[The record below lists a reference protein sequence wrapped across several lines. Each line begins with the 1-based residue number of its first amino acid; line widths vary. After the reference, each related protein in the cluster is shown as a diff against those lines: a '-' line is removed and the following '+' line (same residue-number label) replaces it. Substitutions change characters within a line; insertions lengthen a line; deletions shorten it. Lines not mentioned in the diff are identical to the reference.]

1 LVASAESVLLMTECK
16 NLDAFMQLE
25 CIKSH
30 ELILDIVE
38 LLQQHVHKPLVLS
51 SFNYYHD
58 KHEYQE
64 GRNDSASMCYI
75 ENMAQYCRYNC
86 TDIVL
91 SEAIILQKGSQ
102 NVLMLMKTLLEG
114 KTDNIIEIS
123 KSLGIDVLRNVSYT
137 YSQTTHQLNNLNFNL
152 EAGGGAGIGFQLYCD
167 DEFSLTLGFGGGG
180 GKIQRISEIYLH
192 IY

>member
-1 LVASAESVLLMTECK
+1 MTECK

-30 ELILDIVE
+30 ELILDIVD

-58 KHEYQE
+58 EHEYQE
-64 GRNDSASMCYI
+64 GRNDSTSMCYI

-180 GKIQRISEIYLH
+180 GKIQRICEIH